1 MNTTRH
7 LIGRARL
14 LAAALATLLLSVSL
28 ACAAVQPAAQ
38 PAAAPSGAGKTEQQP
53 AAQASSY
60 ARPELLV
67 ETDWLAKNLSDPK
80 LRIVD
85 LRAADKYQAGHIPGS
100 VSLNSNQL
108 DQMYGTVQNV
118 APPEKVAEVVGNL
131 GISNDTKVV
140 LYDDNNTLTAGRV
153 FWVLDYNGHPS
164 VSVLNGGFPKWDA
177 EKRETTRQ
185 APKIEP
191 AKFVAKLDPTK
202 IADEE
207 YVKASIGKSSVSL
220 CDARTPNEYAGT
232 DVRSARGGAIPGA
245 KNVNW
250 ELNVTKEATP
260 QMKLAADLKKLYADA
275 GVSPDQEVITYCQTG
290 VRAAQTYFTLKLI
303 GYTKVRNYDGSW
315 QEWGNDASAPI
326 EKKG

>member
-1 MNTTRH
+1 MTQH
-7 LIGRARL
+7 LLRQGRT
-14 LAAALATLLLSVSL
+14 LAAVFTALLLLVSL
-28 ACAAVQPAAQ
+28 ACASVQPASQ
-38 PAAAPSGAGKTEQQP
+38 PGAAPSGAGKTDQQP
-53 AAQASSY
+53 AAQASGY
-60 ARPELLV
+60 ARPELLM
-67 ETDWLAKNLSDPK
+67 ETDSLAKNLNDPK

-100 VSLNSNQL
+100 VNLNSNQL

-153 FWVLDYNGHPS
+153 FWVLDYEGHPS
-164 VSVLNGGFPKWDA
+164 VSILNGGFPKWDA

-185 APKIEP
+185 ASKVDP
-191 AKFVAKLDPTK
+191 AKFVAKPDPAK

-220 CDARTPNEYAGT
+220 CDVRTPDEYKGT
-232 DVRSARGGAIPGA
+232 DVRAAKGGAIPGA

-250 ELNVTKEATP
+250 ELNVTTEATP
-260 QMKLAADLKKLYADA
+260 QIKLAADLKKLYADA
-275 GVSPDQEVITYCQTG
+275 GVSPEQEVITYCQTG
-290 VRAAQTYFTLKLI
+290 VRAAQAYFTLRLL

-315 QEWGNDASAPI
+315 QEWGNDPAAPI